1 MLFYI
6 LFLILI
12 PTILSYII
20 LKLIYTKIFKSQKKV
35 SKILVFLGSVGLII
49 FYYTPYSYYLEPSF
63 WEFRNICKLDPE
75 IYQANGGKL
84 DEEYYNKILKY
95 HGVDLD
101 SLAYR
106 NFQETT
112 TLSFYEQKPPYKKR
126 KMNDAD
132 LYDFYPL
139 HIVHKEKTFDSV
151 SLLTGIVFN
160 SDNPQS
166 KQEVENVYIDPEWQT
181 YRIEGMFWNIS
192 TDGRFGMPTKILFC
206 NYFKD

>member
-84 DEEYYNKILKY
+84 DEEYYNKVLKY
-95 HGVDLD
+95 FNTSLD
-101 SLAYR
+101 TMAEVKELRISDDKTHYSYMFDRWIGDRIFFDFFIWFRDENATKD
-106 NFQETT
+106 NI
-112 TLSFYEQKPPYKKR
+112 KK
-126 KMNDAD
+126 
-132 LYDFYPL
+132 
-139 HIVHKEKTFDSV
+139 V
-151 SLLTGIVFN
+151 SLYARWHDERALPAGNEGTGFYL
-160 SDNPQS
+160 SGD
-166 KQEVENVYIDPEWQT
+166 
-181 YRIEGMFWNIS
+181 
-192 TDGRFGMPTKILFC
+192 ILNC
-206 NYFKD
+206 AYFEY